1 MKMEDE
7 IRIDAPRAQVFAALN
22 DPEILKQAIPGCQ
35 ELEKVSDTEMT
46 ATVQA
51 KVGPV
56 KAKFSGKVVLSD
68 INPPEGYTISGEGTG
83 GAAGFAKGSA
93 RVTLVED
100 GGATLLRYAVDADV
114 GGKLAQ
120 IGNRL
125 IEGTSKKLAGE
136 FFESFSALVSSE
148 SVASAPSADAATAE
162 AAQSAATPAEPAPA
176 ALAPEA
182 PMAARSVSPWAW
194 ATAAAVAALIAIGLI
209 GR

>member
-7 IRIDAPRAQVFAALN
+7 IRIEAPRGRVFAALN

-35 ELEKVSDTEMT
+35 ELVKVSDTEMT

-56 KAKFSGKVVLSD
+56 KAKFIGKVTLSD
-68 INPPEGYTISGEGTG
+68 VNAPEGYTISGEGTG
-83 GAAGFAKGSA
+83 GAAGFAKGGA
-93 RVTLVED
+93 KITLVED
-100 GGATLLRYAVDADV
+100 GGATMLCYAADAEV

-136 FFESFSALVSSE
+136 FFESFSALVLAAPAVEAPAPISE
-148 SVASAPSADAATAE
+148 SVIEPAVAASPATAT
-162 AAQSAATPAEPAPA
+162 AGG
-176 ALAPEA
+176 
-182 PMAARSVSPWAW
+182 VSPWVW
-194 ATAAAVAALIAIGLI
+194 ATAAVVLALIALGLV

>member
-56 KAKFSGKVVLSD
+56 KAKFSGKVILSD

-100 GGATLLRYAVDADV
+100 SGATLLRYAVDADV

-136 FFESFSALVSSE
+136 FFESFSALVSSAP
-148 SVASAPSADAATAE
+148 ASAPADAAPGDFAPP
-162 AAQSAATPAEPAPA
+162 AAMSAEPAPA
-176 ALAPEA
+176 APAPEV

-194 ATAAAVAALIAIGLI
+194 ATAAVVAALIAIGLI

>member
-7 IRIDAPRAQVFAALN
+7 IRIEAPRAQVFAALN

-68 INPPEGYTISGEGTG
+68 INPPEGYTIGEGTG

-93 RVTLVED
+93 RITLVDD

-136 FFESFSALVSSE
+136 FFESFSALVSAAP
-148 SVASAPSADAATAE
+148 VAAPLETAPP
-162 AAQSAATPAEPAPA
+162 AVVAAEPAPA
-176 ALAPEA
+176 APAPEV

-194 ATAAAVAALIAIGLI
+194 ATAAVVAALIVIGLI